1 MAKRRISVADGLSAC
16 REVRAGESA
25 RTVRATAV
33 RFLLEELGEL
43 APGHTVEV
51 RVPPFGAV
59 QCIEGPQHTRGT
71 PPNVIE
77 MDVDTWL
84 GLALGSLTWDAAV
97 AAGSVR
103 ASGSRA
109 DIRQLLPIIRL

>member
-1 MAKRRISVADGLSAC
+1 M
-16 REVRAGESA
+16 RAGESA
-25 RTVRATAV
+25 RSVRATAV

-59 QCIEGPQHTRGT
+59 QCVEGPQHTRGT

-84 GLALGSLTWDAAV
+84 GLALGQLSWERAVEDGSL
-97 AAGSVR
+97 R

-109 DIRQLLPIIRL
+109 DIQGLLPILRL